1 MEFGIFRV
9 VNLAV
14 ASFNRNVILS
24 RPSLIE
30 QMIKFLDFLAV
41 LKLARQFIFLF
52 FAKLIVQCDWLR
64 QPLLPHLGL
73 VLALII

>member
-1 MEFGIFRV
+1 M

-24 RPSLIE
+24 RLSLIE

-41 LKLARQFIFLF
+41 LTGTPVYFFIFCE
-52 FAKLIVQCDWLR
+52 IDSPV
-64 QPLLPHLGL
+64 
-73 VLALII
+73 